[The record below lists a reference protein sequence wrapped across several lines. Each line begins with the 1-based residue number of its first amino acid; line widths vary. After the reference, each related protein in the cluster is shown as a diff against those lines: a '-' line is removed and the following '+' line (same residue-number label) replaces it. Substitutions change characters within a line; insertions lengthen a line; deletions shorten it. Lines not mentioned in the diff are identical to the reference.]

1 MHDKYVAI
9 KTISL
14 ELDAYEKLKR
24 AKRSPRESFSNV
36 VRRAKWDD
44 APLTAGEVLESLK
57 SLVKAHPDALLDKDV
72 LKEMAKRKRTVRR
85 KTHWES

>member
-1 MHDKYVAI
+1 MAI

-14 ELDAYEKLKR
+14 ELDAYDKLKR
-24 AKRSPRESFSNV
+24 AKRSARESFSNV

-44 APLTAGEVLESLK
+44 APLTAGEALESLK
-57 SLVKAHPDALLDKDV
+57 SLVKEKPDVLLDEDV
-72 LKEMAKRKRTVRR
+72 LKRMAKRKRTVRS